1 MSSDYRATEAKIS
14 SRIALLEQSYDKPD
28 IGGEDTEEQLRV
40 LFETQLA
47 LSAGLN
53 AHSTLTSFANS
64 KVKIATETP

>member
-14 SRIALLEQSYDKPD
+14 SRVAQLEQSGDKPD

-40 LFETQLA
+40 LFETHLA

-53 AHSTLTSFANS
+53 AHRALISFANS